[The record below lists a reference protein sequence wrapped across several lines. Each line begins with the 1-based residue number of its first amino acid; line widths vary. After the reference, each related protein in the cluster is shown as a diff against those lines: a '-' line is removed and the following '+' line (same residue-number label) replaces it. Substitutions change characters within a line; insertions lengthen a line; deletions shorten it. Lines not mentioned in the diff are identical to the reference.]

1 MRRNGGSRFINL
13 QVIQIVSSNLNNI
26 KDFLLSM
33 KNFPMSPIVM
43 MEVQLVLQILGSSML

>member
-1 MRRNGGSRFINL
+1 MQRNGGSRFINL